1 MTNKDFKYTPL
12 NEREL
17 SLLFDET
24 QKTMPEM
31 SEQFLERLQNQAIEA
46 ALKKPQIAIAP
57 EERPLFDRLANI
69 LAQAGSWLPRAG
81 LVSAMFFG
89 VLLVFNTPE
98 FVLDI
103 PTAFSQMERLSDLVG
118 LSDELG
124 IFLANTLV

>member
-12 NEREL
+12 TEREL

-46 ALKKPQIAIAP
+46 ALKKPQNIIAP

-69 LAQAGSWLPRAG
+69 LAQAGGWLPRVG
-81 LVSAMFFG
+81 LVSALFFG
-89 VLLVFNTPE
+89 ILLGFNPPK
-98 FVLDI
+98 FAFDI
-103 PTAFSQMERLSDLVG
+103 TTAFYQMERLSDLIG
-118 LSDELG
+118 LRDELE
-124 IFLANTLV
+124 FYLAHI